1 MQFSNTV
8 GKINNFRTDI
18 SDKGFEP
25 DMSMTPLVYS
35 KKGFGSIPSVGKI
48 FFYVRKFANFSYCA
62 AVVAVRAAKKPP
74 T

>member
-25 DMSMTPLVYS
+25 DMSNEHDTSRL
-35 KKGFGSIPSVGKI
+35 F
-48 FFYVRKFANFSYCA
+48 
-62 AVVAVRAAKKPP
+62 
-74 T
+74 